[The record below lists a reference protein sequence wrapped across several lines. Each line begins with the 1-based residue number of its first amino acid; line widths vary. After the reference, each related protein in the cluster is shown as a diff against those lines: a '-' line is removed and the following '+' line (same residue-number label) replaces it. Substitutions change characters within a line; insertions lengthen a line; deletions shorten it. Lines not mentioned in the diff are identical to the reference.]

1 MKGVWWSAVLFVV
14 TVVARGEAQSAV
26 AGVVRFGGL
35 PLEGAAVSVGAV
47 RVVTGATGQFRLTG
61 LAEGPA
67 TLRVAA
73 LGYKSVVSSI
83 TVGPGLE
90 PIVVEL
96 EESTRELDPLVVT
109 GTLRETRLSESPVK
123 VEVVSARFL
132 ERNLTNNLMESL
144 QTLTGI
150 SQQVD
155 CGVCYTNSIRI
166 NGMEGPY
173 TAVLIDGAPIMSSLA
188 TVYGLNG
195 IHPALVEQIEIIRGP
210 ASTLYGSEAMGGV
223 INVITKD
230 PRFAPRSS
238 LTLTASTDRELSTDF
253 AVSSNLGQARTLLS
267 GSVAYNRYRFDRN
280 ADGFTDIPVMSR
292 IALFNKW
299 SFGPAS
305 YRKADLAAKLYYEDR
320 FGGQLGWT
328 GGDRGSD
335 VVYGEQVD
343 TKRFE
348 LIGALH
354 PAVLGKGMRF
364 DWSASWHDQ
373 DSYYGA
379 TPYRATQ
386 LTGFGQLQLVR
397 PVGQAASLV
406 AGAGLRYLRYD
417 DQTPAT
423 LEADVRVVPGV
434 FAQLERRFGAATLL
448 GGLRADRHDAHGLIL
463 SPRASAKL
471 DLGPASALRLNLAT
485 GFRVV
490 NLFTEDHAALTGART
505 VVIAEQLDPERSI
518 TGTLSATHTAALGDQ
533 ALTVDFDLFYTRF
546 SNRILPDYQT
556 DPNLI
561 LYRNLRG
568 HAVTRGVSAAVT
580 FAPDEAFPL
589 SFKLGGTMMD
599 AFEENDRVRNDLLF
613 APSFKGEATV
623 SGEFESARLT
633 VDWTARL
640 VGPMALPSFPDRAGR
655 SPWYSE
661 HNVQLTRAVGLNS
674 FLLVGVR
681 NLFGYRQPSPLIRPD
696 EPFGPDFDTSYVYG
710 PIQGRRAWFAV
721 QWNVPR

>member
-1 MKGVWWSAVLFVV
+1 MKGAWRGAVLCLL
-14 TVVARGEAQSAV
+14 AIAGRSEAQVAV
-26 AGVVRFGGL
+26 TGTVQAKGA
-35 PLEGAAVSVGAV
+35 PLEGAAVSIGAV
-47 RVVTGATGQFRLTG
+47 RVSTGATGQFRLTG
-61 LAEGPA
+61 LPEGPA

-73 LGYKSVVSSI
+73 LGYKSAVRSVTVSAEM
-83 TVGPGLE
+83 E
-90 PIVVEL
+90 PLVIEL
-96 EESTRELDPLVVT
+96 EESARELDPVVVT

-144 QTLTGI
+144 QTLSGI
-150 SQQVD
+150 SQQID

-195 IHPALVEQIEIIRGP
+195 IHPALVEQVEIIRGP

-253 AVSSNLGQARTLLS
+253 AVSSHMGEARTLLS

-305 YRKADLAAKLYYEDR
+305 HRKADLAAKLYYEDR

-343 TKRFE
+343 TKRLE

-354 PAVLGKGMRF
+354 PAVLGTGLRF

-373 DSYYGA
+373 DSYYGT

-386 LTGFGQLQLVR
+386 LTGFGQLQLAR
-397 PVGQAASLV
+397 SLGEQTRLV
-406 AGAGLRYLRYD
+406 SGAGVRYLRYD

-423 LEADVRVVPGV
+423 VDADVRVVPGL
-434 FAQLERRFGAATLL
+434 FAQLEQEFGGVTLL
-448 GGLRADRHDAHGLIL
+448 GGVRADRHGAHGLIL
-463 SPRASAKL
+463 SPRAAAKF
-471 DLGPASALRLNLAT
+471 DLGPASAVRVNLAT

-505 VVIAEQLDPERSI
+505 VVIAEQLDPERSV
-518 TGTLSATHTAALGDQ
+518 TGTVSASHTAAIGNY
-533 ALTVDFDLFYTRF
+533 ALTVDLDGFYTRF

-568 HAVTRGVSAAVT
+568 YAVTRGMSGAVT
-580 FAPDEAFPL
+580 FAPGETFPL
-589 SFKLGGTMMD
+589 SFKLGGTVMD
-599 AFEENDRVRNDLLF
+599 AFEENDGIRNDLLF

-623 SGEFESARLT
+623 SGEFASAKLT
-633 VDWTARL
+633 LDWTARV
-640 VGPMALPSFPDRAGR
+640 VGPMALPSFPDRADR

-674 FLLVGVR
+674 FVLVGVR
-681 NLFGYRQPSPLIRPD
+681 NLFAYRQPSPLIRPD
-696 EPFGPDFDTSYVYG
+696 DPFGPDFDTSYVYG
-710 PIQGRRAWFAV
+710 PIQGRRAWFAL

>member
-1 MKGVWWSAVLFVV
+1 MKGVWWSALLW
-14 TVVARGEAQSAV
+14 AGLALGSLEAQSIV
-26 AGVVRFGGL
+26 AGVVRSKGL
-35 PLEGAAVSVGAV
+35 PVEGAGVSIGTT
-47 RVVTGATGQFRLTG
+47 RVVTDATGRFRLTV
-61 LAEGPA
+61 LVSGPVS
-67 TLRVAA
+67 LRVAA
-73 LGYKSVVSSI
+73 IGYKS
-83 TVGPGLE
+83 TVRSLTIGTATDALV
-90 PIVVEL
+90 IEL
-96 EESTRELDPLVVT
+96 EENARELDPVVVT
-109 GTLRETRLSESPVK
+109 GTRRETRLSESPVK

-150 SQQVD
+150 SQQID

-195 IHPALVEQIEIIRGP
+195 IHPALVEQVEIIRGP

-238 LTLTASTDRELSTDF
+238 LTLSASTDRELSTDF
-253 AVSSNLGQARTLLS
+253 AVSSHRGEVRTLLS
-267 GSVAYNRYRFDRN
+267 GSVAHNRYRFDRN

-305 YRKADLAAKLYYEDR
+305 YRKADLAAKLYFEDR
-320 FGGQLGWT
+320 FGGQLDWARR
-328 GGDRGSD
+328 DRGGSRI
-335 VVYGEQVD
+335 YGEQVD
-343 TKRFE
+343 TRRVE
-348 LIGALH
+348 LIGAVH
-354 PAVLGKGMRF
+354 PALLGQGLRF
-364 DWSASWHDQ
+364 DWSGSWHDQ
-373 DSYYGA
+373 DSYYG
-379 TPYRATQ
+379 TMPYRASQ
-386 LTGFGQLQLVR
+386 LTGFGQLQYAR
-397 PVGQAASLV
+397 AVGEQANLV
-406 AGAGLRYLRYD
+406 AGAGVRYLRYD
-417 DQTPAT
+417 DETPAT

-434 FAQLERRFGAATLL
+434 FAQLEQPLGNVTLL
-448 GGLRADRHDAHGLIL
+448 GGLRVDRHGAHGLIL

-471 DLGPASALRLNLAT
+471 DLGDASALRLNLAT

-505 VVIAEQLDPERSI
+505 VVIAEQLDPERSA
-518 TGTLSATHTAALGDQ
+518 TGTLSATHTAAVGDY
-533 ALTVDFDLFYTRF
+533 AVTLDLDAFYTRF
-546 SNRILPDYQT
+546 SNRILPDYDS
-556 DPNLI
+556 DPDLI

-568 HAVTRGVSAAVT
+568 HAVTRGISATVT
-580 FAPDEAFPL
+580 FAPGEVFPL
-589 SFKLGGTMMD
+589 SFKLGGTAMD
-599 AFEENDRVRNDLLF
+599 AFEENERVRSDLVF

-623 SGEFESARLT
+623 SGEIAPIRLT
-633 VDWTARL
+633 LDWTARL
-640 VGPMALPSFPDRAGR
+640 VGPMALPSFPDRPDR

-674 FLLVGVR
+674 FLLFGIR
-681 NLFGYRQPSPLIRPD
+681 NLLGYRQPSPLVRPD
-696 EPFGPDFDTSYVYG
+696 DPFGPDFDTSYVYG
-710 PIQGRRAWFAV
+710 PIQGRRAWMAV